1 MTTMLKKIS
10 SVLLLMP
17 LFALSQSITG
27 TVKKS
32 KNKISY
38 AEIIA
43 RKDQYKRST
52 VSDEKGYFNLKLAE
66 NGIYTIECIY
76 EGKILY
82 KDEVRVNGNID
93 YDLLIADE
101 NEKQIEGVTVTV
113 RKKLIERKADRLI
126 FNLSNSVASQGMDGI
141 QALDATPQI
150 KVDEN
155 AGITMIGKSGVSV
168 MVNERMLNLSGSE
181 LINYLKS
188 LRSENIEKIE
198 VITAPPAKYEAQG
211 NSGLINI
218 VLKKNQNLGWNG
230 SLTTSL
236 FQTTYT
242 GISNSATVNYQN
254 EKLRSSLKLRQ
265 YDSQKHSYE
274 NYKIVGSDGLQSSDD
289 RRDFWKG
296 TGLNF
301 SSDYEINSKSNVGF
315 VFDYGSGKSG
325 MDITNTSDYFQNQNY
340 TNTLSTYAEHRNDN
354 RQTTVSAYYDIKFGK
369 QSNKLSITG
378 NYFSNA
384 PSSNIDFTT
393 QDNSAKSYTV
403 RTPSKLDYNIYSVQA
418 DLTLPFEFAK
428 TEAGIKFTNFDNNSD
443 LQYQNLI
450 NQYYVT
456 DPQKSDLFNYN
467 EKNYAAYLGM
477 ERQLGEKWTAKA
489 GLRYEYSTI
498 SGNSASSGQSSDNS
512 YGKFFPTAYLTYK
525 ANDNNTFNINYS
537 KRINRPGFRALN
549 PFRWYTNVNSYYSGN
564 PALNPSVNHNFELS
578 YLYKGKFSVS
588 TYFQRELNAFAQLV
602 ILEGENKT
610 SNFYN
615 FFNKNS
621 TGISLNYSDTFFNFW
636 EVNYSADLSRMKTQ
650 VFATDAASRKGNNT
664 SFDIRN
670 NLSLTKDKSV
680 QLIMNYWF
688 RLPSSIGN
696 TYSYFVGNFTTGLK
710 LNLMN
715 KNLLMNIYVS
725 DIFKQAKSHGEI
737 YYVDSM
743 HYFNNYY
750 DGRNLSVSLTY
761 NFGNSKVKGGAR
773 QVIFDEKT
781 RAN

>member
-1 MTTMLKKIS
+1 MTTMLKITS

-17 LFALSQSITG
+17 ILALSQSITG

-32 KNKISY
+32 KNTISY

-43 RKDQYKRST
+43 RKDQHKQST
-52 VSDEKGYFNLKLAE
+52 VSDEKGYFNLKLTE
-66 NGIYTIECIY
+66 NGTYSIECIY
-76 EGKILY
+76 EGKTIY
-82 KDEVRVNGNID
+82 QAEVKVNGNTG
-93 YDLLIADE
+93 YDLVVTDE
-101 NEKQIEGVTVTV
+101 NEKQIEGVTVTA

-155 AGITMIGKSGVSV
+155 AGITMVGKSGVSV

-301 SSDYEINSKSNVGF
+301 SSDYEINSKSSVGF

-325 MDITNTSDYFQNQNY
+325 MDITNTSDYFQNQSY

-369 QSNKLSITG
+369 RSNKLSITG

-393 QDNSAKSYTV
+393 QDNSANSYVV
-403 RTPSKLDYNIYSVQA
+403 RTPSELDYKIYSGQA

-443 LQYQNLI
+443 LQYQNL
-450 NQYYVT
+450 NGQDYVT

-467 EKNYAAYLGM
+467 EKNYAAYVGM
-477 ERQLGEKWTAKA
+477 ERQLGEKWTVKA

-498 SGNSASSGQSSDNS
+498 SGNSASFGQSSDNS

-680 QLIMNYWF
+680 QLIMNYWL

-773 QVIFDEKT
+773 QVIFDEKS

>member
-1 MTTMLKKIS
+1 MTTMLKTMS

-17 LFALSQSITG
+17 LFALSQSING
-27 TVKKS
+27 TVKRS
-32 KNKISY
+32 KNTISY

-43 RKDQYKRST
+43 RKNQYKQST
-52 VSDEKGYFNLKLAE
+52 ISDEKGHFNLKLAE
-66 NGIYTIECIY
+66 NGIYTMECIY
-76 EGKILY
+76 EGKTLY
-82 KDEVRVNGNID
+82 QAEIKVDGNID
-93 YDLLIADE
+93 HDLLITNED
-101 NEKQIEGVTVTV
+101 EKQIEGVTVTA

-126 FNLSNSVASQGMDGI
+126 FNLSNSEASQGMDGI
-141 QALDATPQI
+141 QALDATPQV

-155 AGITMIGKSGVSV
+155 AGITMVGKSGVSV

-230 SLTTSL
+230 SLTTGL

-242 GISNSATVNYQN
+242 GNSNSATVNYQN

-274 NYKIVGSDGLQSSDD
+274 NYRIIGSDGLHSSDD

-301 SSDYEINSKSNVGF
+301 SSDYEINSNSSVGF
-315 VFDYGSGKSG
+315 VFDYGSGRSG
-325 MDITNTSDYFQNQNY
+325 MDITNTSDYFQGQNY
-340 TNTLSTYAEHRNDN
+340 TNTLLTYAEHRNDN
-354 RQTTVSAYYDIKFGK
+354 KQTTASAYYDVKFGK
-369 QSNKLSITG
+369 RSNKLSVTG
-378 NYFSNA
+378 NYFSNT
-384 PSSNIDFTT
+384 PGSNIDFTT
-393 QDNSAKSYTV
+393 KDNSANSYVV
-403 RTPSKLDYNIYSVQA
+403 RTPSELDYKIYSGQA

-450 NQYYVT
+450 GQEYVT

-467 EKNYAAYLGM
+467 EKNYATYIGM
-477 ERQLGEKWTAKA
+477 EKQLGEKWTVKA

-498 SGNSASSGQSSDNS
+498 RGNSVSSGQSSENS

-525 ANDNNTFNINYS
+525 ANDNNTFNLNYS

-549 PFRWYTNVNSYYSGN
+549 PFRWYTNINSYYSGN

-602 ILEGENKT
+602 ILDGENKT

-636 EVNYSADLSRMKTQ
+636 EANYSADLSYMKTQ
-650 VFATDAASRKGNNT
+650 VFATDAASRKGNST

-670 NLSLTKDKSV
+670 NFSLTKDKSV
-680 QLIMNYWF
+680 QFLMNYWL

-710 LNLMN
+710 LSLMN
-715 KNLLMNIYVS
+715 KNLLMNVYVS
-725 DIFKQAKSHGEI
+725 DIFRQARSHGEI
-737 YYVDSM
+737 YYVDST
-743 HYFNNYY
+743 HYFDNYY

-761 NFGNSKVKGGAR
+761 NFGNRKVKTGGR
-773 QVIFDEKT
+773 QVTFDEKS